1 MKLYLVHNS
10 EHFINDSYCYHITT
24 LQLRKLWLGAENLPK
39 VSRKISGWVRT
50 RTQASW
56 PSMQSTFKY
65 TKGPKALRSYPPRA
79 VNGQHGFK
87 SKSSLRFSTSTRE
100 EGRCESMR
108 VHKVLLQ
115 GEAGQLHSGLRLSLL
130 GFTHKTFRSRMLL
143 SAKGNKLSGGCWPI
157 CSDETLPNPDLP
169 LVSFQGISW
178 RKDKQQLNH
187 SCRNNKF

>member
-1 MKLYLVHNS
+1 MKLCLVHNS
-10 EHFINDSYCYHITT
+10 EYFINESYCYYTTT
-24 LQLRKLWLGAENLPK
+24 LQLRKPCLGVENLPK
-39 VSRKISGWVRT
+39 VSRKISDWVRT

-56 PSMQSTFKY
+56 PSMQSTSKY

-79 VNGQHGFK
+79 VNGQHGFR
-87 SKSSLRFSTSTRE
+87 SKSSLWDFQHQQERRDDV
-100 EGRCESMR
+100 R
-108 VHKVLLQ
+108 VHEVLLQ
-115 GEAGQLHSGLRLSLL
+115 GEAGQLHSALRLSLL